1 MTEEISGIQRRA
13 ISGFGLDYPG
23 LFAVRWPVL
32 SAIFLFVAMA
42 VTVASMNHIRFDD
55 DIERSMSSDSVH
67 ANNYRQFEQTMGART
82 TDFIVLISAESDF
95 LPEDLNQIREMTL
108 DLALMDDVLTVLSPF
123 SARFS
128 RTHDRYPGE
137 PVFPD
142 DITENTLTDR
152 LQAYRSGAANQ
163 PSMLGDDNRTILI
176 SVSVDPAVDRAGQ
189 RRMYADIRDVVD
201 DYVDDR
207 FTHAVTGEDA
217 IAFEIVGGMRSDLI
231 TLNAIG
237 CLFAL
242 IIAFF
247 VFGNLIIALTAI
259 VPAIF
264 GAMSSIALF
273 PLLGL
278 PVTVMSNTI
287 PVLVLVLGLADSIH
301 LVMHYLKTSAKLP
314 AKERTAISVRDIG
327 PACGLTAVTTAIAFA
342 AVAAVDNVPLREFA
356 LIGAL
361 GVLVSYVIVI
371 MTFAVMA
378 PVAIRHKSRSGKSE
392 WLRVPSFFGHLVF
405 SRSRLVV
412 TVSAVIAVAS
422 IWGFSRTEPWY
433 HFDGYLPADS
443 EIRQANAHINET
455 FGGFFP
461 IWHEM
466 TLAGEE
472 DEQNDWA
479 RLTALNDAVA
489 SAAPEYA
496 IVSLVTIARWIG
508 EPETMPQ
515 REDLSELPDN
525 ILTQLLS
532 PDGKTARV
540 VTFAPEPMAS
550 RQTLETHD
558 RIERTAREAGA
569 VRTVGF
575 PVILRHEPVVVI
587 GQLGLSLVAAC
598 IIAILVV
605 AAAFRWPALFLVLII
620 PNTLPLF
627 VTASALHLLTGGLL
641 NPTAMMALTIAFG
654 IAIDD
659 CIHFINRYRLE
670 RLNGHSVDEA
680 IQFAINRTGRV
691 MIATTLLISGGLLVT
706 LLSPFI
712 MVRLFGIML
721 ILTFVTALLADL
733 LLLPVLMR
741 LKWMRS

>member
-1 MTEEISGIQRRA
+1 MTGEISGIQRRA

-23 LFAVRWPVL
+23 LFAVRWPIV
-32 SAIFLFVAMA
+32 SAILICIVVATTI
-42 VTVASMNHIRFDD
+42 VSMNHIRFDD
-55 DIERSMSSDSVH
+55 DIERSMSSDSIH
-67 ANNYRQFEQTMGART
+67 ANNYRQFERTMGART
-82 TDFIVLISAESDF
+82 TDFIVLVSSDTDF
-95 LPEDLNQIREMTL
+95 TPEDLNQLREMTL
-108 DLALMDDVLTVLSPF
+108 DLALLDDVLTVLSPF

-128 RTHDRYPGE
+128 RNHPLYAGE

-142 DITENTLTDR
+142 DITQTTLTDR

-163 PSMLGDDNRTILI
+163 PSMLADDNRTILV

-189 RRMYADIRDVVD
+189 RQMYREISDMVD
-201 DYVDDR
+201 SYVSDR

-237 CLFAL
+237 CMFAL
-242 IIAFF
+242 IIAFL
-247 VFGNLIIALTAI
+247 VFGNLLTALTAI
-259 VPAIF
+259 IPAVF

-301 LVMHYLKTSAKLP
+301 LVMHYLKTSADLP
-314 AKERTAISVRDIG
+314 VKERTAISVRDIG

-342 AVAAVDNVPLREFA
+342 AVATVDNVPLREFA

-361 GVLVSYVIVI
+361 GVMLSYVVVI

-378 PVAIRHKSRSGKSE
+378 PVAIGHKSRSGKSE
-392 WLRVPSFFGHLVF
+392 WLRVPSIFRQLVF
-405 SRSRLVV
+405 SRGRGVV
-412 TVSAVIAVAS
+412 IVSAIIAVAS
-422 IWGFSRTEPWY
+422 IWGFWRTEPWY

-443 EIRQANAHINET
+443 EIRQANAHINQT

-466 TLAGEE
+466 SMEGEE
-472 DEQNDWA
+472 ETDNDWA

-496 IVSLVTIARWIG
+496 VVSLVTIARWLG

-515 REDLSELPDN
+515 RDELTELPQN
-525 ILTQLLS
+525 IMTQLLS
-532 PDGKTARV
+532 PDGKIARV

-558 RIERTAREAGA
+558 RIEQTAREAGA

-598 IIAILVV
+598 ILAILVV

-627 VTASALHLLTGGLL
+627 VTASALHVLTGGLL

-670 RLNGHSVDEA
+670 RTNGHTVDESLE
-680 IQFAINRTGRV
+680 FAINRTGRV

-721 ILTFVTALLADL
+721 ILTFITALVADL

-741 LKWMRS
+741 LKWVRS